1 MNCTKCGNP
10 YAENAQFC
18 AFCRNPISAANN
30 QGEFVQQPPAV
41 PPPSFA
47 QQQLMQQAIN
57 PPEKKR
63 MSAWGIVSIV
73 VGVLAFLGLC
83 CTLATFAFIG
93 FIADEVVDAM
103 DEIANVI
110 DSDIS
115 SRNHHYNFAHIDL
128 PIAFFA
134 DPEGFMEELA
144 HDYGWQDRLMLHDI
158 WSRTGGEL
166 SSGEVLPPD
175 GLGFKIVED
184 GELIIAA
191 VTMPPAERVPEA
203 IYVAMVLNRETGDAH
218 YFTLEYSFG
227 DSTMLCAWF
236 ANRSRQNFGEGP
248 PAGDI
253 DAFIEEVIAHID

>member
-30 QGEFVQQPPAV
+30 QGEFVQQPSAV

-57 PPEKKR
+57 PPEKKG
-63 MSAWGIVSIV
+63 MPAWGIVSIV

-93 FIADEVVDAM
+93 YIADEVADVI
-103 DEIANVI
+103 DEITDVI

-115 SRNHHYNFAHIDL
+115 PRNHHYNFAHIDL

-134 DPEGFMEELA
+134 DPEGFMEELV
-144 HDYGWQDRLMLHDI
+144 HDYGWQDGLLLHDI
-158 WSRTGGEL
+158 WYRSAGQI
-166 SSGEVLPPD
+166 LPSD
-175 GLGFKIVED
+175 GLSFKIVEAE
-184 GELIIAA
+184 ELIIAA
-191 VTMPPAERVPEA
+191 VTMPPAEEVPEA
-203 IYVAMVLNRETGDAH
+203 IYVAMVFNFETEEAY

-227 DSTMLCAWF
+227 GATMFCAWF

-253 DAFIEEVIAHID
+253 DAFIEEVIAHLD